1 MSNAGPSPFRTFVVL
16 PGVEPQPEA
25 SRTTMGGKGFGLLR
39 LARLGLPVPP
49 AFVLDTEFCRA
60 YFEEGHRL
68 PKGFRETLAR
78 GIARLE
84 EASGRQFGGARRPLL
99 VAVRSGAPVSMPG
112 MMDTILNVGLNDQ
125 TVQGLIRL
133 TGNPRLA
140 WDSYRRLVRG
150 FAEVVLGVRGDAF
163 DRVVDVRIVADGVTS
178 DRELD
183 TTALRQITHD
193 CLELTQALGTH
204 PFPQDPMDQLES
216 ACEAVFR
223 SWMSARAIEYRR
235 LNGIEEGAGT
245 AVTIQAMAFGNA
257 GGASGAGVGFTRN
270 PATGENALYVDFLF
284 NAQGEDV
291 VSGRHAV
298 QDTAR
303 LPLVLPAVHADL
315 IRIKDVLERE
325 FRDMQD
331 FEFTVES
338 GCLYLLQ
345 VRRGKRTPWAA
356 LKIATDLV
364 EEGLIGEG
372 EALERLKAVDLDHIE
387 RVRLAGPAEAPL
399 AVATPAGTGVAV
411 GAIALDPSRATELAA
426 AGTPV
431 ILVRADIDTADVAG
445 FAVADG
451 ILTATGGRTSHAAVV
466 ARQLGKVCLVGCATL
481 TVDPAGRRCRI
492 GEREFHEGDALS
504 LDGDHGRVYAGRL
517 PVTHERPSALLERV
531 ANWRAHTGPR
541 AEVGSG

>member
-1 MSNAGPSPFRTFVVL
+1 MVTVALSPFHTFLVV
-16 PGVEPQPEA
+16 PGGEPQPEA
-25 SRTTMGGKGFGLLR
+25 SRATMGGKGFGLLR

-49 AFVLDTEFCRA
+49 AFVLDTGYCRS
-60 YFEEGHRL
+60 YFENGHRL

-84 EASGRQFGGARRPLL
+84 EASGKQFGGARRPLL

-125 TVQGLIRL
+125 TVQGLMRM

-140 WDSYRRLVRG
+140 WDSYRRLLHG
-150 FAEVVLGVRGDAF
+150 FAEVVLEARGDAF
-163 DRVVDVRIVADGVTS
+163 DHVVDAHIVADGVAS

-183 TTALRQITHD
+183 TAALRQITHD
-193 CLELTQALGTH
+193 YLELTQALGSH
-204 PFPQDPMDQLES
+204 PFPQDPMDQLEA

-235 LNGIEEGAGT
+235 LNGIDDGAGT
-245 AVTIQAMAFGNA
+245 AVTVQAMAFGNA

-270 PATGENALYVDFLF
+270 PATGENALYIDFLF

-303 LPLVLPAVHADL
+303 LPFVLPGVHADL
-315 IRIKDVLERE
+315 NRIKSVLERE

-338 GCLYLLQ
+338 GQLYLLQ

-356 LKIATDLV
+356 LKIAADLV
-364 EEGLIGEG
+364 DEELIDEG
-372 EALERLKAVDLDHIE
+372 EALERLEAIDLDHIE
-387 RVRLAGPAEAPL
+387 RVRLVGQVDAPL

-411 GAIALDPSRATELAA
+411 GAIALDPMRAAELAA

-445 FAVADG
+445 FAAADG
-451 ILTATGGRTSHAAVV
+451 ILTAAGGRTSHAAVV
-466 ARQLGKVCLVGCATL
+466 ARQLGKVCLVGCAAL
-481 TVDPAGRRCRI
+481 SVDPASRCCRI
-492 GEREFHEGDALS
+492 GGRDFREGDALS
-504 LDGDHGRVYAGRL
+504 LDGDRGHVYAGRM
-517 PVTHERPSALLERV
+517 PVTRERPTALLERV
-531 ANWRAHTGPR
+531 AGWRERLRVPA
-541 AEVGSG
+541 GSG